1 MSEND
6 SQGSDQRPI
15 SWIQNVYD
23 IWKFL
28 GVINYQVTLTLMI
41 AYLINSNFASQ
52 YLLDIFKLL
61 MLVRPGTIAAYSV
74 YVTLLE
80 THKTFTSRSKYLKQK
95 KLDELNFQYAKKEKG
110 KAGKITDLGELD
122 EDKMNAKRAIAKQN
136 FAAEVAEANVEGEAE
151 LDGIVNPDDADLA
164 QI

>member
-1 MSEND
+1 MKDDKPVETDDPDDVLEIENVELMSEND

-95 KLDELNFQYAKKEKG
+95 KLDELNF
-110 KAGKITDLGELD
+110 
-122 EDKMNAKRAIAKQN
+122 
-136 FAAEVAEANVEGEAE
+136 
-151 LDGIVNPDDADLA
+151 
-164 QI
+164 